1 MKKQISIIIAL
12 LVISSLAVTACG
24 NQATATPAASSVAVV
39 SPNEIVAEGRLEP
52 VQAANLSFLAR
63 GIVEDVLVKA
73 GDSVREGDVLVRLA
87 NAGEAEAQ
95 LVLAQNAYEALIRT
109 ESGNRAALWQAY
121 MSAQIA
127 RANVEKKWEDLNV
140 QNIEDRIEDDKATV
154 EDRQQDLN
162 DAQDEFDKYKDLDEN
177 NSKRKAAEDDLEK
190 AQEDLNQALR
200 NLDETTRE
208 RDEVRAAYDAALAAE
223 AEAKH
228 QYEISLDGPNADQ
241 LALAKAN
248 LDAAKDALSN
258 FVLSAPFDGIV
269 ADVNVKAGE
278 QAGPETRAVSVAN
291 FDAWIVETTDITE
304 LEVVDLSVGQEVSI
318 VPDALPDLSLTG
330 TITEISRAFV
340 LQGGDVLYTVR
351 IAVTET
357 DPRLMWGMTVE
368 VTFPEVIQ

>member
-1 MKKQISIIIAL
+1 MKKQISIIFVL
-12 LVISSLAVTACG
+12 LVISSLAIAACG
-24 NQATATPAASSVAVV
+24 NQATATPAPSAAEVV
-39 SPNEIVAEGRLEP
+39 SSTDIVAEGRLEP
-52 VQAANLSFLAR
+52 AQAANLSFSAR
-63 GIVEDVLVKA
+63 GIVEEALVKA
-73 GDSVREGDVLVRLA
+73 GDSVSEGDVLVRLA
-87 NAGEAEAQ
+87 NAGEVDAQ
-95 LVLAQNAYEALIRT
+95 IVIAQNAYDTLVRT
-109 ESGNRAALWQAY
+109 ENGNRATLWQAY
-121 MSAQIA
+121 LAAQIA
-127 RANVEKKWEDLNV
+127 RAAAEKKWEDLDV
-140 QNIEDRIEDDKATV
+140 QNIEDRIEDDKAAV

-258 FVLSAPFDGIV
+258 FVLTAPFDGVV
-269 ADVNVKAGE
+269 ADVNVKVGE

-291 FDAWIVETTDITE
+291 FDSWIVETTDITE
-304 LEVVDLSVGQEVSI
+304 LEVVDLIVGQEVSI
-318 VPDALPDLSLTG
+318 VPDALTDLTLTG
-330 TITEISRAFV
+330 TITEISRAFI

-351 IAVTET
+351 IAVNET

-368 VTFPEVIQ
+368 AIFPKATP